1 MFAQLQDQEESLAD
15 LEGVDQGNDAGVIQ
29 IAHDAQLLARRFA
42 ILPPSSMLVNHFE
55 GVLKSQTVNQT
66 VVSSFLR
73 RVALSP
79 SFAVSRLLGS
89 L

>member
-15 LEGVDQGNDAGVIQ
+15 LKGVDQGDDAGVIQ
-29 IAHDAQLLARRFA
+29 ITHDAQLLARRFA

-55 GVLKSQTVNQT
+55 GVLKSETVNQT

-73 RVALSP
+73 
-79 SFAVSRLLGS
+79 
-89 L
+89 